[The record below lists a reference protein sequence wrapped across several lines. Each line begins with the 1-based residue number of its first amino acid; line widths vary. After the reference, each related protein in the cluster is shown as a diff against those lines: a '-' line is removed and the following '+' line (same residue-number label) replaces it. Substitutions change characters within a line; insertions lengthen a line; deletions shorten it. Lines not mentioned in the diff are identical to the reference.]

1 MDAISK
7 ELETWNLTF
16 LLVLATLI
24 NLMLRKYFS
33 VLVHIHKLN
42 VIFKFFNVENDKTA
56 TLTKLLNVTCL
67 NSTCKFDGIPVEEAK
82 STTFDHT
89 RTINSFKMANLGVL
103 LCRPVLLYLIKI
115 VFKIANKNLM
125 RIQ

>member
-24 NLMLRKYFS
+24 NLMLIKYLF
-33 VLVHIHKLN
+33 VLVHIHKLS

-56 TLTKLLNVTCL
+56 TLTKLLNVTC
-67 NSTCKFDGIPVEEAK
+67 F
-82 STTFDHT
+82 
-89 RTINSFKMANLGVL
+89 NLT
-103 LCRPVLLYLIKI
+103 YNI
-115 VFKIANKNLM
+115 
-125 RIQ
+125 